1 MDESIK
7 IGGVEAKQNNSDSI
21 SVVELGS
28 TLEIEIQA
36 EGTPGVAFQ
45 WFKLP
50 GGKIRSKNCLV
61 KFFDFI

>member
-50 GGKIRSKNCLV
+50 GGKICFKNSLI
-61 KFFDFI
+61 KLDR